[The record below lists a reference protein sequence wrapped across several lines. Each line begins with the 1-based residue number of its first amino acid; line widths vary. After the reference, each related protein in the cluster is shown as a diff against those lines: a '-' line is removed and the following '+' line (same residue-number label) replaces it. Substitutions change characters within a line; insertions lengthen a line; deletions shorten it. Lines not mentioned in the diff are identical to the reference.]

1 MRPRVFAVPLLLL
14 GATRLAGAQ
23 PPTRQVTGTVTNAAT
38 SQPIEDITV
47 SAVGTTAVTRTDSR
61 GQYRLVVP
69 TGEVTLVARGI
80 GYKRITQRVPEGQT
94 IANIGLEKDVL
105 QLDEVVVTGTATTQE
120 RRNVSTAVSTV
131 SAEEVARTPA
141 VSLDNALQGKVVGA
155 SINMNSGA
163 PGGGGQIQIRGVTS
177 ILGNGEPLFVVD
189 GVIISNAA
197 FSTGVNAITRAG
209 GGSTNIQDNPV
220 NRLADINPN
229 DIESIQVL
237 KSAAASAIYGSKA
250 TNGVIL
256 ITTKRGQAGATRT
269 NITQRVGTFQADRL
283 LGSRH
288 FTPETALE
296 VIGDKALVDRLCAGG
311 TCPYYDYQ
319 GDLYGRTGLS
329 YETTANISGGTGA
342 GTRFFFAGTTK
353 EDKGTQL
360 NTGARRQSVRLNL
373 DQTIGSKVTAN
384 VSANIVRSRT
394 ARGVSNNDNTFLSP
408 MYAFGYTPAIINLNA
423 PQNGV
428 YPVNDVL
435 RTTAGQPTNPFETL
449 AYVTNNEDVWRQL
462 GSATLRWNA
471 YTGQRQTL
479 AFQANGG
486 FDRFDADGQVYSPN
500 FLQYEA
506 ADGLPGTTVQ
516 AEALSRQFNGNVSA
530 VHTFTPGEGSVLGFL
545 TSLTTSLG
553 GQREE
558 QTLNRYSVQAGNLI
572 PGITNFDQGTIVPTQ
587 TKNAIRDQAYFLSE
601 DVLAFNERLS
611 LSARVRAE
619 RSSANGDREKFFYW
633 PTASASFRFVNP
645 VSFADEVKFRAAV
658 GRTGNRPNY
667 GNRDVTISGLG
678 LISNR
683 NALGV
688 PTTIGNAG
696 IEPEKMQEQEYGVDA
711 RLFGGRAGLE
721 ATYYDRTIKDLLL
734 TSPLAPTSGF
744 GSQFINGGN
753 LQTRGVEL
761 GLTLVPV
768 RFRDFTWNSRTQWY
782 TNTSKVISLPE
793 GVADFVVAS
802 SGFGAQYGRG
812 RIARG
817 YESTLIWGNR
827 YRADSTVVDTVIAN
841 SNPDFQMQFANDLTY
856 KSLTLNV
863 LVDWRKGGYVSN
875 MTMNL
880 FDEGGNSWDYDKPSP
895 KAGVPLGEY
904 RYSTWNAGRNAGV
917 YIQDGSFVKVREI
930 TLTYQMPQALTSR
943 LRAVNDLRVSLSGR
957 NLFTFTD
964 YWSPDPEVNNFGN
977 NNVARFVDLAP
988 YPPTRSF
995 FLSFDVG
1002 F

>member
-1 MRPRVFAVPLLLL
+1 LAAPLVAAGTALAASSAEAQVRVTGVVTATTGEPL
-14 GATRLAGAQ
+14 GA
-23 PPTRQVTGTVTNAAT
+23 VTV
-38 SQPIEDITV
+38 V
-47 SAVGTTAVTRTDSR
+47 VVGTTTGTLTNEAGRYTLTVPAGSTTLRFRRIGYQQRT
-61 GQYRLVVP
+61 
-69 TGEVTLVARGI
+69 VTL
-80 GYKRITQRVPEGQT
+80 TPGQT
-94 IANIGLEKDVL
+94 EANAQLERDIL
-105 QLDEVVVTGTATTQE
+105 QLEQVVVTGAATSQE
-120 RRNVSTAVSTV
+120 RRNVSTAVSSV
-131 SAEEVARTPA
+131 SADEVTRTPA

-197 FSTGVNAITRAG
+197 YSTGVNAITRAG
-209 GGSTNIQDNPV
+209 GGTTNVQDNPV

-256 ITTKRGQAGATRT
+256 ITTKRGAAGQTRT
-269 NITQRVGTFQADRL
+269 NVTQRVGTYDAVRL

-296 VIGDKALVDRLCAGG
+296 VIGDKALVDKLCTGG

-319 GDLYGRTGLS
+319 GDLFGENGMS
-329 YETTANISGGTGA
+329 YETTANLSGGIGS
-342 GTRFFFAGTTK
+342 GTRYFFGGTTK
-353 EDKGTQL
+353 EDKGTQMR
-360 NTGARRQSVRLNL
+360 TGARRQSVRLNL
-373 DQTIGSKVTAN
+373 DQTIGSKITASA
-384 VSANIVRSRT
+384 SANIVRSLT
-394 ARGVSNNDNTFLSP
+394 ARGISNNDNTYLSP
-408 MYAFGYTPAIINLNA
+408 MYAFGYTPAIINLNN
-423 PQNGV
+423 PQNGL
-428 YPVNDVL
+428 YPINEVL

-449 AYVTNNEDVWRQL
+449 RYVDNNEDVWRQL
-462 GSATLRWNA
+462 GSATARWNA
-471 YTGQRQTL
+471 LATERQTL
-479 AFQANGG
+479 SFQLNGG
-486 FDRFDADGQVYSPN
+486 FDRFDADGRVYSPN

-516 AEALSRQFNGNVSA
+516 AEALSQQINGNVSM
-530 VHTFTPGEGSVLGFL
+530 VHTLRPGERSMFSFL
-545 TSLTTSLG
+545 SSLTTSLG

-558 QTLNRYSVQAGNLI
+558 QQLNRYSVQAGNLI

-601 DVLAFNERLS
+601 DVLAFDERLS
-611 LSARVRAE
+611 MSARVRAE
-619 RSSANGDREKFFYW
+619 RSSANGDREKYYYW
-633 PTASASFRFVNP
+633 PTASASYRFVNALP
-645 VSFADEVKFRAAV
+645 GADEVTFRAAF
-658 GRTGNRPNY
+658 GRTGNRPRY
-667 GNRDVTISGLG
+667 GDRDVTIAGLG

-688 PTTIGNAG
+688 PGTIGNAN
-696 IEPEKMQEQEYGVDA
+696 IRPEKMTEQEYGVDA
-711 RLFGGRAGLE
+711 TLLGGRAGLE
-721 ATYYDRTIKDLLL
+721 ATYYDRTITDLLL

-744 GSQFINGGN
+744 GSQVINGGE
-753 LQTRGVEL
+753 LQTKGVEL
-761 GLTLVPV
+761 GLNLVPV
-768 RFRDFTWNSRTQWY
+768 RWRALTWNSRTQFS
-782 TNTSKVISLPE
+782 TNKSTVVSLPT
-793 GVADFVVAS
+793 GVADFVVAN
-802 SGFGAQYGRG
+802 SGFGAQYGRA

-841 SNPDFQMQFANDLTY
+841 SNPDFQMQFSNDLTY
-856 KSLTLNV
+856 KALTLNV

-930 TLTYQMPQALTSR
+930 TLAWQVPRSLTQR
-943 LRAVNDLRVSLSGR
+943 LGRAQDLRLSLAGR
-957 NLFTFTD
+957 NLFTFTN

-988 YPPTRSF
+988 YPPSRSF
-995 FLSFDVG
+995 FFSVDVG